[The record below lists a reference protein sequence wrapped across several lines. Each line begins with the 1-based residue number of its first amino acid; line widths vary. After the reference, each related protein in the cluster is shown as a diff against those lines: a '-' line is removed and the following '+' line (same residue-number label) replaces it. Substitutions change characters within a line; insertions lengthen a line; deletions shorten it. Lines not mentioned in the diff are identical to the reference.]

1 MNRTT
6 QKRRTKTFGSSLPKA
21 KAGGIFPSTLR
32 GYLVSLAILAAMTL
46 VFSFVVYSLADP
58 NRYILPVSFCI
69 LYISSLLGGFFSAKF
84 NRGSALLCGLLNGA
98 MLLATIF
105 LVSLCFGGV
114 HSADRSLGLSVGL
127 RGIALLLS
135 VLGAMIATHKRP
147 PKKRKRK

>member
-1 MNRTT
+1 MMP
-6 QKRRTKTFGSSLPKA
+6 GALPPGQYKYDRIA
-21 KAGGIFPSTLR
+21 PPKNPLDLFR
-32 GYLVSLAILAAMTL
+32 YLKE
-46 VFSFVVYSLADP
+46 
-58 NRYILPVSFCI
+58 
-69 LYISSLLGGFFSAKF
+69 LLGGFFSAKF